1 VERDVLTV
9 ARRSFKA
16 GLGPILRVDGK
27 DGERE
32 QQGGGEENAERR
44 GLHGDELNAGEEG
57 LQGIELG
64 IDE

>member
-1 VERDVLTV
+1 
-9 ARRSFKA
+9 
-16 GLGPILRVDGK
+16 VDGK

-57 LQGIELG
+57 VAR
-64 IDE
+64 D